1 MIVSKY
7 IKVKINLEKT
17 VKIDKDN
24 LKDAIADVKDSL
36 SELETTDE
44 WINSRC
50 VTIEEDKR
58 IKDSS
63 KYIAE
68 LFSKQ
73 VGDKHYKSDVF
84 DFIKIA
90 FVDNTI
96 INYVYDETINIFE
109 DDYNFNFVDKEYRRN
124 KNI

>member
-1 MIVSKY
+1 MSKY

-17 VKIDKDN
+17 VKVDEDN
-24 LKDAIADVKDSL
+24 LKDAIKEVEDSL

-44 WINSRC
+44 WLNDREVS
-50 VTIEEDKR
+50 IEEDKR

-73 VGDKHYKSDVF
+73 IGDKHYKSDVF

-90 FVDNTI
+90 FVDDTI
-96 INYVYDETINIFE
+96 INYVYDEAITILEN
-109 DDYNFNFVDKEYRRN
+109 DYNFNFVDKDYRRD